1 MTTLPY
7 AKLYDSDFYAWTERQ
22 AELLRAEEF
31 EAVDWDNLIEEIMAM
46 GAAQRR
52 ELTSRLQVL
61 IMHLLQWQYQP
72 ALRSKSWGYTIR
84 NQRNELAYLLA
95 ESPSLH
101 ALVDERVAMAYP
113 RAVKDVLE
121 ETGFL
126 RSPFPATCPYSAEQ
140 ILDEAF
146 WPEG

>member
-1 MTTLPY
+1 MTTLTHP
-7 AKLYDSDFYAWTERQ
+7 KLYDTDFYAWTERQ

-31 EAVDWDNLIEEIMAM
+31 EAVDWDNLIEEIVAM

-61 IMHLLQWQYQP
+61 IMHLLKWQYLP
-72 ALRSKSWGYTIR
+72 DLRSKSWGYTIR
-84 NQRNELAYLLA
+84 NQRNELSYLLE
-95 ESPSLH
+95 ESPSLRT
-101 ALVDERVAMAYP
+101 LLLERIAVAYP
-113 RAVKDVLE
+113 RAVKDALE

-126 RSPFPATCPYSAEQ
+126 RSPFPATCPYRVEQ

>member
-1 MTTLPY
+1 MTTLTHS
-7 AKLYDSDFYAWTERQ
+7 KLYDTDFYAWTEQQ

-31 EAVDWDNLIEEIMAM
+31 EAVDWAHLIEELVAM

-52 ELTSRLQVL
+52 ELSSRLQVL
-61 IMHLLQWQYQP
+61 IMHLLKWQYQP
-72 ALRSKSWGYTIR
+72 ELRSKSWGYTIR
-84 NQRNELAYLLA
+84 NQRNELSYLMEA
-95 ESPSLH
+95 SPSLR
-101 ALVDERVAMAYP
+101 ALVAERVAIAYP
-113 RAVKDVLE
+113 RAVKDALE

>member
-1 MTTLPY
+1 MTTLTY
-7 AKLYDSDFYAWTERQ
+7 TKLYDSDFYAWTERQ

-61 IMHLLQWQYQP
+61 LMHLLKWRYQP
-72 ALRSKSWGYTIR
+72 ELRSKSWGYTIR
-84 NQRNELAYLLA
+84 NQRNELAYLLE
-95 ESPSLH
+95 ESPSLRT
-101 ALVDERVAMAYP
+101 LLIERIAVAYP
-113 RAVKDVLE
+113 RAVKDALE

-126 RSPFPATCPYSAEQ
+126 RSPFPALCPYTAEQ
-140 ILDEAF
+140 ILDETF

>member
-1 MTTLPY
+1 MTTLTHS
-7 AKLYDSDFYAWTERQ
+7 KLYDTDFYAWTEQQ

-61 IMHLLQWQYQP
+61 LMHLLKWRYQP
-72 ALRSKSWGYTIR
+72 ELRSKSWGYTIR
-84 NQRNELAYLLA
+84 NQRNELAYLLE
-95 ESPSLH
+95 ESPSLCT
-101 ALVDERVAMAYP
+101 LVAERVAIAYP
-113 RAVKDVLE
+113 RAVKDALE

-126 RSPFPATCPYSAEQ
+126 QSPFPATCPYAAEQ